1 MSHFVR
7 RKAIGGLQGPLGG
20 LCSTPGCRSG
30 PHVNL
35 MALRGDLL
43 GPQVDLDASPGDLV
57 SPCVDL
63 MARSG
68 DGMRGARGVVQP
80 RRGGMPARCAGL
92 PEVLKNAWSGQVPD

>member
-1 MSHFVR
+1 
-7 RKAIGGLQGPLGG
+7 
-20 LCSTPGCRSG
+20 
-30 PHVNL
+30 

-92 PEVLKNAWSGQVPD
+92 SGVLKNAWSGQGPD